1 MENNND
7 ILKKLIDGIEKS
19 KEEKEIIDIDLMY
32 GIFLGNNEFIVCKEE
47 KSGYRNEV
55 CLQEFFT
62 KETVAFNEFILA
74 KTVYPWHEVGTH
86 YFYNLSK
93 VGYTVPL
100 KDLLSK
106 REVSEIEVLNLY
118 KNINK
123 YIKKHPNFIGK
134 LFNSEKEKVK

>member
-7 ILKKLIDGIEKS
+7 ILKKLTDRIEQS

-32 GIFLGNNEFIVCKEE
+32 GIFLANNEFIICEE
-47 KSGYRNEV
+47 QKSGYRNEV

-74 KTVYPWHEVGTH
+74 KTIYPWQEVGTH

-93 VGYTVPL
+93 VGYSVPL
-100 KDLLSK
+100 KDLLGK
-106 REVSEIEVLNLY
+106 VEITETDILNLY
-118 KNINK
+118 KNVNK

-134 LFNSEKEKVK
+134 LFNSEEEKVR